1 MLTDG
6 RTDERTDGRTEIWTP
21 ISHPAISRCD
31 KNLYIASWASFRNAI
46 VMTVLPIKFIKLM
59 QDAGVG
65 LMLRDQCNIT
75 ITEKLKYLA

>member
-1 MLTDG
+1 MHHG
-6 RTDERTDGRTEIWTP
+6 IHGQV
-21 ISHPAISRCD
+21 
-31 KNLYIASWASFRNAI
+31 F
-46 VMTVLPIKFIKLM
+46 VMPLPIKFIKLM

>member
-1 MLTDG
+1 M
-6 RTDERTDGRTEIWTP
+6 I
-21 ISHPAISRCD
+21 
-31 KNLYIASWASFRNAI
+31 
-46 VMTVLPIKFIKLM
+46 VLPIKFIKLM